1 VLPSDSSFCTQGDHP
16 IIPGPLAPP
25 VNFAQAGTEAQTVNY
40 AALPNPTTLP
50 NPITICPDGV
60 LHMVTT
66 RTSAC
71 EGPVTCVTMRI
82 ISCNLELA

>member
-1 VLPSDSSFCTQGDHP
+1 M
-16 IIPGPLAPP
+16 
-25 VNFAQAGTEAQTVNY
+25 NY

-60 LHMVTT
+60 LHSVAT

-71 EGPVTCVTMRI
+71 QGPATHGVYAQ
-82 ISCNLELA
+82 SELQRGASI